1 MKGKAFVYYF
11 IALGLVIQV
20 VTFLIT
26 PASWLSLVSGCLGIC
41 SVCLAAQGNI
51 LTFAFG
57 FGQVITYSILC
68 LMQHFYAGVAINAY
82 YFITMIYGVYVWKKR
97 LKEKGDRLEVEPRRL
112 PYSIV
117 AVLLVSTILMSWLT
131 GLGLKAWT
139 DDTQPYID
147 AYTTVPALVA
157 QVLMILAFREHW
169 FIWLAVDIL
178 SVVLWFRAGDYC
190 MGAQYIFWCI
200 NCLYG
205 WRRWSL
211 STPSA

>member
-51 LTFAFG
+51 LTYAFG

-97 LKEKGDRLEVEPRRL
+97 LKEKG
-112 PYSIV
+112 
-117 AVLLVSTILMSWLT
+117 
-131 GLGLKAWT
+131 G
-139 DDTQPYID
+139 
-147 AYTTVPALVA
+147 
-157 QVLMILAFREHW
+157 
-169 FIWLAVDIL
+169 
-178 SVVLWFRAGDYC
+178 
-190 MGAQYIFWCI
+190 
-200 NCLYG
+200 
-205 WRRWSL
+205 
-211 STPSA
+211 